1 MAGRHNFV
9 SILEE
14 AAGAAIPG
22 TAAAFDEVR
31 GRLEQIREDWQGGSA
46 ELTEEEL
53 RRLKAG
59 LEQVRRLMEHAARRR
74 LGLMRVVT
82 AEEMGYTARGGPA
95 APTATSFE
103 CVG

>member
-1 MAGRHNFV
+1 MAGRHSFV
-9 SILEE
+9 SMLEE

-22 TAAAFDEVR
+22 TASAFDEVR
-31 GRLEQIREDWQGGSA
+31 ERLEQIREGWQGGAADLTA
-46 ELTEEEL
+46 EEVQ
-53 RRLKAG
+53 RLKAG
-59 LEQVRRLMEHAARRR
+59 LDQVRRLVEHAARRR
-74 LGLMRVVT
+74 LGLMRVMT